1 MDIPGLT
8 PENIADKLQSAFERL
23 LAPITD
29 SIGQIERLKRREYLS
44 PEEVELVYGLKSST
58 LANRRIKAKGP
69 EYVKVGEK
77 ILYKQKA
84 VRAYLEAREV
94 RTTD

>member
-1 MDIPGLT
+1 MNIPAPT
-8 PENIADKLQSAFERL
+8 PEDIAGTLQSAFERL
-23 LAPITD
+23 LAPIAE
-29 SIGQIERLKRREYLS
+29 SVGQIERLKRREYLS
-44 PEEVELVYGLKSST
+44 PEEVELVYGLKPTT

-84 VRAYLEAREV
+84 LREYLEAREV

>member
-8 PENIADKLQSAFERL
+8 KEDIMGNLQSAFERL

-29 SIGQIERLKRREYLS
+29 SIGQIERLKRREYLT
-44 PEEVELVYGLKSST
+44 PEEVEWVYGLKPST
-58 LANRRIKAKGP
+58 LANRRTKAKGP

-84 VRAYLEAREV
+84 IRAYLEAREV